1 MVTRLPYYNYCK
13 RYCKYVNSVT
23 QKHDATIQNNISHF
37 NTIVGWVYSVFLCA
51 YHQWKSLCYIIYKK
65 KFFTFLPLLK
75 TKWGV
80 CIVILIKMPLIQLF
94 RERNYAKAFLTCFW
108 RVKSREYFCCFGR
121 NEWMNEAILK
131 RKYTY
136 FGMHNNRI
144 RVNAFRSV
152 FALTDM
158 MKRKS
163 KRKVSVTRVRDK
175 LKWAC
180 HFYPFPF
187 NALWK

>member
-13 RYCKYVNSVT
+13 RYCEYVNSVT

-65 KFFTFLPLLK
+65 KISFTFLPLLK
-75 TKWGV
+75 MKWGV

-131 RKYTY
+131 WKYIHI

-152 FALTDM
+152 FFCANWHDEKKI
-158 MKRKS
+158 KRKS
-163 KRKVSVTRVRDK
+163 F
-175 LKWAC
+175 C
-180 HFYPFPF
+180 HSRPR
-187 NALWK
+187 